1 MKSNNRRP
9 SGNIMMR
16 LAAVL
21 FCLVMFSTYLM
32 GGLFA
37 RYTAKAG
44 GNDNARVAKFDVVGT
59 GGGLVE
65 IRQAQQSNGNYLFTI
80 TNRSEV
86 DVSYDVDVVFSED
99 VSAWLALKMDAKA
112 PSAVTV
118 DEENQQTTYRFEN
131 AGTLNTTDYKEHTA
145 EFTVTNWNNG
155 ITRTME
161 HQEGTPEGT
170 GTKELTFTVYVHA
183 VQID

>member
-1 MKSNNRRP
+1 
-9 SGNIMMR
+9 MMR

-21 FCLVMFSTYLM
+21 FCMVMFSTYLM
-32 GGLFA
+32 GGLYA
-37 RYTAKAG
+37 RYVTRDG
-44 GNDNARVAKFDVVGT
+44 GSDSARVAKFDVVGT

-86 DVSYDVDVVFSED
+86 AVSYDVDVVFSED
-99 VSAWLALKMDAKA
+99 VSSWLALELDAKSPA
-112 PSAVTV
+112 AVTV
-118 DEENQQTTYRFEN
+118 DAGNQQTTYRFEKT
-131 AGTLNTTDYKEHTA
+131 GTLAATDDNEHTA
-145 EFTVTNWNNG
+145 VFTVTDWDNG

-161 HQEGTPEGT
+161 NLV

>member
-1 MKSNNRRP
+1 MKSNTDNRRP

-32 GGLFA
+32 GGLYA

-59 GGGLVE
+59 GDDLVE
-65 IRQAQQSNGNYLFTI
+65 IEQAQQSNGDYLFTI

-99 VSAWLALKMDAKA
+99 VSDWLVLKMDAKA

-118 DEENQQTTYRFEN
+118 DEENQQTTYRFKN

-145 EFTVTNWNNG
+145 EFTVTDWDNG

-161 HQEGTPEGT
+161 NLV